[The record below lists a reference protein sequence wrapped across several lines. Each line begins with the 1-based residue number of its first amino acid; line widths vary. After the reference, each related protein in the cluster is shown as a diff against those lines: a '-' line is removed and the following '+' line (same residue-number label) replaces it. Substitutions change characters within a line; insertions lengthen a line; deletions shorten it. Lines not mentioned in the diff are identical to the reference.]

1 MNILAK
7 LQFNP
12 HHSVVKQ
19 LIVAILVVERLVT
32 VVCSRPLSKYA
43 ATPHHTHHISH
54 TITDTSHT
62 HITSSTVDTIG
73 KKLSLSLQAGDQLY
87 LLHVLEA
94 LGVPVPSKHLCQAA
108 IQSTAQRCRTTHC
121 SRSRSRKTHK
131 PSYSISDKVSETQK
145 NHAHRTGTHHL
156 VFHQCYSVTVLQC
169 INLQPRL
176 G

>member
-1 MNILAK
+1 MDSPIPTNCLYKLKFNCVSSRSFKYSLFPSTVNILAK

-62 HITSSTVDTIG
+62 HITASTVDTIG
-73 KKLSLSLQAGDQLY
+73 KK
-87 LLHVLEA
+87 
-94 LGVPVPSKHLCQAA
+94 
-108 IQSTAQRCRTTHC
+108 
-121 SRSRSRKTHK
+121 
-131 PSYSISDKVSETQK
+131 K
-145 NHAHRTGTHHL
+145 NKEKKKKNNKKMYT
-156 VFHQCYSVTVLQC
+156 
-169 INLQPRL
+169 PK
-176 G
+176 